1 MRIFLFLL
9 FFLPA
14 GSLFS
19 QTIVQLG
26 NEIDTKILPDYPVEV
41 YSDNAGIPFVVY
53 IADDTLFA
61 KKYTGGVWQNT
72 APGSLDTSVKDFDL
86 HHIPETDETIL
97 VYTKSDG
104 LFVKTY
110 SNNTWSTTSEIN
122 EAIPGNRNNLML
134 TVDEENNLAYIVYP
148 HWNGSDLILRFVTY
162 NLNNNTFGTF
172 SAPNSFANT
181 SEAISGSDLQFNQQN
196 GLLYLSSCS
205 TPLSISSYNGSNWND
220 VLTTFDYQN
229 IFKFKTGI
237 SSSKMIIAESAF
249 VANGQQYYK
258 LSALNTL
265 DNVSTTLETIIDP
278 EPFELTEIT
287 DIATSPANNY
297 AAFAFIRYYWHT
309 APSLL
314 KFYDGQNIY
323 TVNHNLGNDKI
334 RNCGFDA
341 QERLLL
347 ATVYNETLKV
357 YRMDSF
363 TTGLADLDQTVD
375 VSVYPNPASE
385 YLVLSGQIM
394 TNSKISISSISG
406 QVLLS
411 SVVEVENKAVIS
423 IKNLSEGVYF
433 LHIQLPDGRKS
444 IKQFIKKQF

>member
-1 MRIFLFLL
+1 MRIFLYLL
-9 FFLPA
+9 FSLPA

-19 QTIVQLG
+19 QNPVQLG

-72 APGSLDTSVKDFDL
+72 APGPLNTSVKDFDL

-110 SNNTWSTTSEIN
+110 SNNAWSATSEIN

-134 TVDEENNLAYIVYP
+134 TVDEENNLAYIIYP
-148 HWNGSDLILRFVTY
+148 HWNGSDLITRFVTY
-162 NLNNNTFGTF
+162 DLNNDTFGTF

-181 SEAISGSDLQFNQQN
+181 YEAISGSDLQFNQQN
-196 GLLYLSSCS
+196 GLLYLSSCPA
-205 TPLSISSYNGSNWND
+205 PLFISNYDGSNWND

-237 SSSKMIIAESAF
+237 SSSKMIIAESAYTST
-249 VANGQQYYK
+249 AEQYYK
-258 LSALNTL
+258 LSSLNIA

-278 EPFELTEIT
+278 EPFEFTDIT
-287 DIATSPANNY
+287 DIATNPTNNY
-297 AAFAFIRYYWHT
+297 AAFAFIKYYWHT
-309 APSLL
+309 VPSLL
-314 KFYDGQNIY
+314 KFYDGQNMH
-323 TVNHNLGNDKI
+323 TVSHNLGNDKI
-334 RNCGFDA
+334 RNCGFDT
-341 QERLLL
+341 QGRLLL
-347 ATVYNETLKV
+347 ATVYNEILKV

-363 TTGLADLDQTVD
+363 TAGIADPNQTVD
-375 VSVYPNPASE
+375 LSVYPNPASE
-385 YLVLSGQIM
+385 YLILSGQMMADSRVNIC
-394 TNSKISISSISG
+394 SISG

-411 SVVEVENKAVIS
+411 SIVEGENKTVIN

-433 LHIQLPDGRKS
+433 LHIQSPDGRKS